1 MRIYV
6 SFRQMP
12 PSKSDLTD
20 LSITDSLALLLL
32 RILDLRGL
40 VALHPAQSQ
49 RGGTFRK
56 RGPREPAA
64 GHQQVSFQALTPA
77 QPLMLQ

>member
-6 SFRQMP
+6 SFRPIP

-20 LSITDSLALLLL
+20 LSITHSVALLLL
-32 RILDLRGL
+32 RILDLPGL

-56 RGPREPAA
+56 RGPSDPAE
-64 GHQQVSFQALTPA
+64 GHQQVSFQAIPPA

>member
-6 SFRQMP
+6 SFRQIP

-32 RILDLRGL
+32 RILDLQGL
-40 VALHPAQSQ
+40 LALHPAQSQ

-56 RGPREPAA
+56 RTGRRSPAGQFSGDYTCSA
-64 GHQQVSFQALTPA
+64 ANVAAIT
-77 QPLMLQ
+77 